1 MLRGCSDRGALTM
14 VDPVL
19 QAAGIVKRFGGLTAV
34 DNVNF
39 DLRPREIHAVIGPN
53 GAGKSTF
60 LATLAGDLAPTEGR
74 VFVHGHDITRSPVRS
89 RTKLGVGRT
98 YQRSAVIGGFT
109 ALDMVRLAA
118 LPRTSGWRG
127 YLATLAANDRATVV
141 ARDMLMRVGLADREQ
156 VVTDALS
163 HGEKRRLEI
172 AAVLALDPGILLLDE
187 PLAGLGPDE
196 SHAVVDLV
204 RDLKQH
210 CSIVLIEHDID
221 VVFAIAD
228 RITVLDN
235 GRVIASGL
243 PDVVRDNPDVQ
254 RAYLGLG
261 DD

>member
-1 MLRGCSDRGALTM
+1 MA
-14 VDPVL
+14 DPVL

-34 DNVNF
+34 DNVHFN
-39 DLRPREIHAVIGPN
+39 LLPREIHAVIGPN

-60 LATLAGDLAPTEGR
+60 LATLAGDLAPTNGR
-74 VFVHGHDITRSPVRS
+74 VFVHGNDITGSPVRS

-98 YQRSAVIGGFT
+98 YQRSAIIGGFT

-118 LPRTSGWRG
+118 FSRESGWRG
-127 YLATLAANDRATVV
+127 YLATLAANGRATTI
-141 ARDMLMRVGLADREQ
+141 ARDMLKRVGLADREQ
-156 VVTDALS
+156 VLADALS

-172 AAVLALDPGILLLDE
+172 AAVLALDPNILLLDE

-210 CSIVLIEHDID
+210 CSILLIEHDID

-243 PDVVRDNPDVQ
+243 PNEVRNNADVQ
-254 RAYLGLG
+254 QAYLGLG
-261 DD
+261 DN